1 MTLRLALYAE
11 GVAELGS
18 GRRPPSGQILG
29 DEQLGS
35 AHVLVRRAVAR
46 ARAIDVAAITF
57 QSPLTVRGREPRG
70 SDLHDPA
77 VLRRLLAFVTP
88 MPGLCV
94 VLVDA
99 DGKLSERRAQMSR
112 VESPTVRVIAIAVQE
127 FEGWLVA
134 DTAAAARVLGK
145 TLDTAPEPDGMKQG
159 VAKAL
164 WDRWTSALDS
174 SERTAKRRDVAAHL
188 DLDVLARRS
197 ASFAHLLS
205 DLRVPA

>member
-1 MTLRLALYAE
+1 MKLRLALYAE

-18 GRRPPSGQILG
+18 GRRPPSGQTLAE
-29 DEQLGS
+29 EQLGS
-35 AHVLVRRAVAR
+35 AHVLVRRSIAKVR
-46 ARAIDVAAITF
+46 VIDEPAITF
-57 QSPLTVRGREPRG
+57 QSPLTIRGREPRG

-88 MPGLCV
+88 MPDLCV

-112 VESPTVRVIAIAVQE
+112 VQSPTVRVIAIAVQE

-145 TLDTAPEPDGMKQG
+145 TLATAPEPDGMKQG
-159 VAKAL
+159 VAKEL
-164 WDRWTSALDS
+164 WDRWTSGLDS
-174 SERTAKRRDVAAHL
+174 SERAAKRREVAAKL
-188 DLDVLARRS
+188 DLDALARRS

-205 DLRVPA
+205 DLRVAV